1 MLGRLIK
8 MEASYSKEGGGLK
21 SSSAIIMEII
31 RNVFL
36 LADST
41 EKFRVLRKKEFKF
54 WRKHW

>member
-1 MLGRLIK
+1 M
-8 MEASYSKEGGGLK
+8 K

-36 LADST
+36 LADSI
-41 EKFRVLRKKEFKF
+41 EKFRVLRKKENKF